1 MQAEIKI
8 IFAASQLYRYF
19 PNLIIATVVTFSQI
33 EQFTMK
39 RVIITA
45 NTHPYLQERLE
56 KQGFDV
62 LLQPEVSYQ
71 ELLQLIA
78 GVEGLVVT
86 TRLKV
91 DKPLLDAAAS
101 LKWIARLG
109 SGMEL
114 IDTEYAKSK
123 GIECES
129 SPEGNRNAVAEH
141 AIGMLLSL
149 MNKLHSSHQEVK
161 EGKWIRDANRGIELS
176 GKTVGIIGFGN
187 TGSQFAKRLAAFD
200 VTILA
205 YDKYKF
211 GFGAGSIK
219 EASLEQIQRYAD
231 VISLHLPLTEETR
244 HLANEEFFNGL
255 KQKPWFLNTSRGEVH
270 ETAAVIKALQRQQ
283 VSGVALDVLENE
295 KLGTYTATQKEEL
308 DWLLAQPNVII
319 TPHIAGYSHE
329 AFFQMAK
336 VVLDKLNL

>member
-1 MQAEIKI
+1 MNK
-8 IFAASQLYRYF
+8 
-19 PNLIIATVVTFSQI
+19 
-33 EQFTMK
+33 
-39 RVIITA
+39 VIITA
-45 NTHPYLQERLE
+45 PTHPYLSERLKE
-56 KQGFDV
+56 HGFEV
-62 LLQPEVSYQ
+62 IQQPEISYESLS
-71 ELLQLIA
+71 ELISEMTGLI
-78 GVEGLVVT
+78 VT

-91 DKPLLDAAAS
+91 DKNLLEKAVN
-101 LKWIARLG
+101 LKWIGRLG

-114 IDTEYAKSK
+114 IDTDFAASK
-123 GIECES
+123 GIVCVS

-141 AIGMLLSL
+141 AVGMLLNL
-149 MNKLHSSHQEVK
+149 MNKINSSMQEIR
-161 EGKWIRDANRGIELS
+161 EGKWIRDANRAVELS
-176 GKTVGIIGFGN
+176 GKTVGVIGYGN

-244 HLANEEFFNGL
+244 HLANEEFFDGL
-255 KQKPWFLNTSRGEVH
+255 KQRPWFLNTSRGEVH
-270 ETAAVIKALQRQQ
+270 DTAAVVKALQRQQ

-295 KLGTYTATQKEEL
+295 KLSTYSKQQKEEL

-329 AFFQMAK
+329 AYFQMAK